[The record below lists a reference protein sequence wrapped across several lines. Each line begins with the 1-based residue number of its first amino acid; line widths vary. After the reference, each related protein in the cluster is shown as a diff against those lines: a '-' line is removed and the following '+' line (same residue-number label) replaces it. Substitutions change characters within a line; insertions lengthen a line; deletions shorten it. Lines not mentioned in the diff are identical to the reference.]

1 MPEKKALIDLT
12 DEEILVNIK
21 NELLEQVEELTLE
34 NTQLKEKLGKFLDD
48 FGKLDLWWAKRLEI
62 LRHKIINTLE
72 GNTVISFLDADIE
85 KKKQQ
90 GFPEMAAKWELFEE
104 NDFSVFFGVSDFD
117 VDVADSAQESP
128 ASEIKELHFGG
139 LMSNLGEEV
148 EEEKAAL
155 LREKEDQRDKIEV
168 GLYYKLEDHRE
179 SLKNVSEYA
188 HAAVSW
194 VEDYNALKGN
204 LQRFYRKDLQEL
216 LTFLD
221 ELRESGEVNMHEAPP
236 QLRQHF
242 SLTKKDALEVF
253 QLWCEEKEL
262 FPEGRG

>member
-1 MPEKKALIDLT
+1 MPEKKAL
-12 DEEILVNIK
+12 
-21 NELLEQVEELTLE
+21 VEELTLE
-34 NTQLKEKLGKFLDD
+34 NTRLKEKLGKFLDD
-48 FGKLDLWWAKRLEI
+48 FGKLDLWWAKRLEV

-72 GNTVISFLDADIE
+72 GNVISFLDADIE
-85 KKKQQ
+85 KKKQE
-90 GFPEMAAKWELFEE
+90 GFPEMAAKWELFEK

-117 VDVADSAQESP
+117 VDVRDSAQESP
-128 ASEIKELHFGG
+128 VSEIKELYFGG
-139 LMSNLGEEV
+139 LMSNLGEKV

-194 VEDYNALKGN
+194 VEDYNALKGK
-204 LQRFYRKDLQEL
+204 LSRFYRKDLQEL

>member
-1 MPEKKALIDLT
+1 MPEKKAL
-12 DEEILVNIK
+12 
-21 NELLEQVEELTLE
+21 VEELTLE
-34 NTQLKEKLGKFLDD
+34 NTRLKEKLGKFLDD
-48 FGKLDLWWAKRLEI
+48 FGKLDLWWAKRLEV

-72 GNTVISFLDADIE
+72 GNVISFLDADIE
-85 KKKQQ
+85 KKKQE
-90 GFPEMAAKWELFEE
+90 GFPEMAAKWELFEK

-117 VDVADSAQESP
+117 VDVRDSAQESP
-128 ASEIKELHFGG
+128 VSEIKELYFGG
-139 LMSNLGEEV
+139 LMSNLGEKV

-216 LTFLD
+216 LIFLD

-242 SLTKKDALEVF
+242 SLTKKDALKVF

-262 FPEGRG
+262 FPYGRG

>member
-1 MPEKKALIDLT
+1 MPEKKAL
-12 DEEILVNIK
+12 
-21 NELLEQVEELTLE
+21 VEELTLE

-48 FGKLDLWWAKRLEI
+48 FGKLDLWWAKRLEV

-72 GNTVISFLDADIE
+72 GNVISFLDADIE
-85 KKKQQ
+85 KKKQE
-90 GFPEMAAKWELFEE
+90 GFPEMAAKWELFEK

-117 VDVADSAQESP
+117 VDVRDSAQESP
-128 ASEIKELHFGG
+128 VSEIKELYFGG
-139 LMSNLGEEV
+139 LMSNLGEKV

-194 VEDYNALKGN
+194 VEDYNALKGK
-204 LQRFYRKDLQEL
+204 LSRFYRKDLQEL

>member
-1 MPEKKALIDLT
+1 MPEKKAL
-12 DEEILVNIK
+12 
-21 NELLEQVEELTLE
+21 VEELTLE
-34 NTQLKEKLGKFLDD
+34 NTRLKEKLGKFLDD
-48 FGKLDLWWAKRLEI
+48 FGKLDLWWAKRLEV

-72 GNTVISFLDADIE
+72 GNVISFLDADIE

-139 LMSNLGEEV
+139 LMSNLGEKV

-216 LTFLD
+216 LIFLD
-221 ELRESGEVNMHEAPP
+221 ELRESGEVIMHEAPP
-236 QLRQHF
+236 QLRQYF
-242 SLTKKDALEVF
+242 SLTKKDALKVF

-262 FPEGRG
+262 FPYGRG